1 MNHPHRLIYDFK
13 KQNKKTIWKHLSA
26 MAENYVVYSEHIKG
40 IAPHLENNDIY
51 AYTLSNDLVL
61 VCVDLNVK
69 EDELADEERFYD
81 EPPLYFSQ
89 TAVMVFNPNSRS
101 TITNSEILHSYA
113 K

>member
-1 MNHPHRLIYDFK
+1 
-13 KQNKKTIWKHLSA
+13 

-81 EPPLYFSQ
+81 EPPLYGRVQ
-89 TAVMVFNPNSRS
+89 TVFCPDGAGG
-101 TITNSEILHSYA
+101 TL
-113 K
+113 